1 MAASPSGDVSAIK
14 SSCWSSLGL
23 LATVAILPTSTR
35 VHGHGV
41 DLSKVNGIILP
52 PPLRKSFSRAQ
63 FREQRHRARKRA
75 KDRGEP
81 LPHYSGHT
89 DSENNESDIDPDAP
103 PDSVERDKEQPA
115 S

>member
-1 MAASPSGDVSAIK
+1 
-14 SSCWSSLGL
+14 L
-23 LATVAILPTSTR
+23 LATVAILPTSNVR
-35 VHGHGV
+35 GRGV
-41 DLSKVNGIILP
+41 DLSKVKGRILP
-52 PPLRKSFSRAQ
+52 LPARKSFSRAQ

-103 PDSVERDKEQPA
+103 PDSVERDKEQPT